1 MRGFLVVVTFLFAV
15 SSSPCKAEMTLETYM
30 KLMTGSASERAVA
43 ETYIDGLGDG
53 FTWANT
59 ELEANKMPLL
69 FCYRGATSKQLFNK
83 HAAEAVSKY
92 FAKKGPTMKVPLS
105 IMLLYRL
112 KEAYPCQSSSK

>member
-1 MRGFLVVVTFLFAV
+1 
-15 SSSPCKAEMTLETYM
+15 MTLETYM